1 MFGVKAGKYYTA
13 LDFLLLFDQAKRRVK
28 RILKKKIN
36 FEFGKFLKKN
46 FQTSS
51 NLLNIFHF

>member
-1 MFGVKAGKYYTA
+1 MFEVKAGKYYTA

-28 RILKKKIN
+28 RILKKKVN

-46 FQTSS
+46 FQTCSK
-51 NLLNIFHF
+51 LL